1 MAFAG
6 NGWANG
12 NGAADRGVNNL
23 YAGFEGK
30 LFPKLFNN
38 NALQSNLPIDFV
50 EIYEPRLRQQAAA
63 PVAVADD
70 NGAVAQEAP
79 AKRGRGRPK
88 GSGKGPKPAVTYRCR
103 YGCDKPMVGE
113 PALRKH
119 MGRIHGL
126 YSSAH
131 VSQKTCTWCE
141 RVFDPNLKDSPCT
154 KFACRDM
161 SKRER
166 ALREVPAPR
175 DEQEE
180 ADTFAYEN
188 SGPNAQGASELVVV
202 LPGHD
207 EAERASANIDAIKHW
222 GNRTPEE
229 RAAVAPPVV
238 RAAAP
243 AAPLPAVA
251 AQQDKGRKRAA
262 DQSFPMPA
270 PKRPTGGAAIA
281 SRAIIGMA
289 AAGLHR
295 IDSGVDL
302 TVRAEAVAGAAPYSS
317 GANNEVDAAEMEDD
331 DDVDSL
337 FGEPIG
343 DAEGALSPPS
353 NIVDGLAAAE
363 NDLGA
368 PQQSANDAIDNA
380 ATMAQLSAL
389 SDEEFLKVMEAQG
402 FLASL
407 RQQGATIST
416 EHMFDFGRAS
426 EKAVL
431 GLLFCMIMIHG
442 FPKYIHLN
450 ASSFLPSPLT
460 LMICSSPGTTSMALS
475 STSMPCLSSK
485 TRPFVGRAALM
496 LISPPLGVTS
506 TPRSEKSRYLSGCG
520 QSVSRETISPSTQ
533 MRAARTC
540 ASSFVLSMVPLKTSV
555 VPFATSLMSFF
566 RTESLIS
573 LPVAMEMYLSST
585 VAVTSSGLLLAT
597 HSS

>member
-6 NGWANG
+6 NWWANG

-23 YAGFEGK
+23 HAGFERK

-38 NALQSNLPIDFV
+38 HALQSNLPIGFV

-70 NGAVAQEAP
+70 NGAVAHEAQ
-79 AKRGRGRPK
+79 ANRGRGRPK
-88 GSGKGPKPAVTYRCR
+88 GSGRGPKPAVTYRCR

-141 RVFDPNLKDSPCT
+141 RVFDPNLKDHPCT
-154 KFACRDM
+154 KLTCRDM
-161 SKRER
+161 SQRER

-222 GNRTPEE
+222 GDLTPEE
-229 RAAVAPPVV
+229 RAVVAPPAV

-243 AAPLPAVA
+243 AAPHPAVA
-251 AQQDKGRKRAA
+251 AQQDKGKKRAA

-281 SRAIIGMA
+281 PRAISGMSVT
-289 AAGLHR
+289 GLR
-295 IDSGVDL
+295 RVDSAVDL
-302 TVRAEAVAGAAPYSS
+302 TAEAEAVAGAAPYSS
-317 GANNEVDAAEMEDD
+317 SANNEVDAAEMEDD
-331 DDVDSL
+331 DDFDSL

-343 DAEGALSPPS
+343 DAEEGALSPPS
-353 NIVDGLAAAE
+353 DIVDGLTAAE
-363 NDLGA
+363 NDLRA

-380 ATMAQLSAL
+380 ILMEQLLAL
-389 SDEEFLKVMEAQG
+389 SDEEFLKVMEG
-402 FLASL
+402 F
-407 RQQGATIST
+407 
-416 EHMFDFGRAS
+416 
-426 EKAVL
+426 
-431 GLLFCMIMIHG
+431 
-442 FPKYIHLN
+442 
-450 ASSFLPSPLT
+450 
-460 LMICSSPGTTSMALS
+460 
-475 STSMPCLSSK
+475 
-485 TRPFVGRAALM
+485 
-496 LISPPLGVTS
+496 
-506 TPRSEKSRYLSGCG
+506 
-520 QSVSRETISPSTQ
+520 
-533 MRAARTC
+533 
-540 ASSFVLSMVPLKTSV
+540 
-555 VPFATSLMSFF
+555 
-566 RTESLIS
+566 
-573 LPVAMEMYLSST
+573 
-585 VAVTSSGLLLAT
+585 
-597 HSS
+597 